1 MELKSC
7 FDLSGR
13 VVLLTGAGGHL
24 GSAMS
29 RAILEAGAELVMLGR
44 RRETMQDLLASFEP
58 AMRERCH
65 VVTGDVTHPAD
76 LLAVRDFL
84 RRQFGQLHGIVNNA
98 YVGRVGD
105 IDAIEAGDF
114 SLACQYNLIAP
125 FSLVKEL
132 RDLLEEGRRRT
143 GFTASVVN
151 IGSMYGTV
159 SPDPEIY
166 SDSGLNNPAHYGA
179 TKAGLIQLT
188 RYLACHLAQSGIR
201 VNCVSPGPF
210 PNTSKPSS
218 IPGFID
224 KLAHKVPMKR
234 IGDAREIGG
243 PVVFLLSDA
252 SSYVN
257 GVNLPVDGGWT
268 AW

>member
-1 MELKSC
+1 MELKSR

-13 VVLLTGAGGHL
+13 IVLLTGAGGHL
-24 GSAMS
+24 GRAMS
-29 RAILEAGAELVMLGR
+29 RAILEAGGELIMLGR
-44 RRETMQDLLASFEP
+44 RQEGMQDGLASLDP
-58 AMRERCH
+58 VMRERCH
-65 VVTGDVTHPAD
+65 AVVGDVTRHED
-76 LLAVRDFL
+76 LVTLRDSIQ
-84 RRQFGQLHGIVNNA
+84 RQFGCLHGIVNNA
-98 YVGRVGD
+98 YAGRVGD
-105 IDAIEAGDF
+105 IATIDEGDF

-125 FSLVKEL
+125 FSLVKEM
-132 RDLLEEGRRRT
+132 RGLLEEGSRKA
-143 GFTASVVN
+143 GVSSSVVN
-151 IGSMYGTV
+151 IGSMYGIV

-166 SDSGLNNPAHYGA
+166 GDSGQNNPAHYGA

-188 RYLACHLAQSGIR
+188 RYLACHLASSGIR

-210 PNTSKPSS
+210 PNTSTPSS
-218 IPGFID
+218 IPGFIE

-252 SSYVN
+252 SSYIN